1 MCEWVTDWN
10 TGVSYTTYTTPLC
23 SKKTSLLL
31 LPLAQAPWIHI
42 PDTGARIFH
51 AQDVS
56 TLHYT
61 LVSQPLL
68 CHTGFPFASFA
79 SLVSEPPKSGPEAS
93 SPMASHLLA
102 PSWPPAPRLGGETRF
117 PLCFSLECRCK
128 TERNPGR
135 VLGQGLCFIEMLP
148 PPLSLFHR
156 IFEVICVKK
165 IKLRDDT

>member
-61 LVSQPLL
+61 LFSPPFVTLASPLHL
-68 CHTGFPFASFA
+68 LLLWFQNLQ
-79 SLVSEPPKSGPEAS
+79 SLVLRLRAPWL
-93 SPMASHLLA
+93 HLLA

-135 VLGQGLCFIEMLP
+135 VLGQGLCFIDMLP

-156 IFEVICVKK
+156 IFEVFWVKK